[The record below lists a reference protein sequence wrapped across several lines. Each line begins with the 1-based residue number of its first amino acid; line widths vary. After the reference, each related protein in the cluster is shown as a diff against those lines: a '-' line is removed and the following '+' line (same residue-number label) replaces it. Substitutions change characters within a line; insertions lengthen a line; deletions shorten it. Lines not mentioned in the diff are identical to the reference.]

1 MDIGASWSGHERN
14 NGFINLT
21 DGSFVDASGVLGIDF
36 EDDGRAVVSA
46 DWDGDGDL
54 DLWLRNRT
62 GPQLRLMRNDA
73 AEGRSWLSLELV
85 GTRCNRDAVG
95 ARVKIQ
101 SGWDELIRTV
111 RCGDGYLAR
120 SSKRLHFGLGD
131 AKNINGL
138 EVTWPGGE
146 TQSFRALSVNGRYR
160 IVQGE
165 DAPVR
170 ITTEPSSL
178 PSGAL
183 PDPGDLGSVAIPLR
197 TPLPLPPSLKQRLWS
212 DGEPR
217 GWTAVNLWS
226 RTCPPCAAELAEW
239 SDHKADL
246 KDASLEVSGLGMD
259 GEDPAAAAWFKEACA
274 GSFASVAADDAAR
287 DMVEALVLNVR
298 RLQAELPLPT
308 TMLVDHKGNLQSL
321 YVGKTTARE
330 LIEGRARM
338 AQSPPHRRSMRG
350 GRWFFAMPR
359 DWSALAKELE
369 RRGHDKDGAFYRRLR

>member
-170 ITTEPSSL
+170 ITT
-178 PSGAL
+178 
-183 PDPGDLGSVAIPLR
+183 
-197 TPLPLPPSLKQRLWS
+197 
-212 DGEPR
+212 
-217 GWTAVNLWS
+217 
-226 RTCPPCAAELAEW
+226 
-239 SDHKADL
+239 
-246 KDASLEVSGLGMD
+246 
-259 GEDPAAAAWFKEACA
+259 
-274 GSFASVAADDAAR
+274 
-287 DMVEALVLNVR
+287 
-298 RLQAELPLPT
+298 
-308 TMLVDHKGNLQSL
+308 
-321 YVGKTTARE
+321 
-330 LIEGRARM
+330 
-338 AQSPPHRRSMRG
+338 
-350 GRWFFAMPR
+350 
-359 DWSALAKELE
+359 
-369 RRGHDKDGAFYRRLR
+369 